1 MKSGFFLSGTAH
13 SLLII
18 FLFTNG
24 LFSMPDRKFED
35 LEKLDIMILSEA
47 EFDAISSSPP
57 IIENLS
63 SPNYKKLKTPSQ
75 DLKLKNNE
83 IEKLSGINKHSVK
96 KLTLL
101 EQPDEIMKPLLPL
114 KDFIPEPTPT
124 IIKKLKN
131 KEKIDLEFSK
141 LGNEINAL
149 VTPTLNNPRSRDADR
164 IDRIASNNKDTLDI
178 SDNLT
183 ELTNEI
189 SEKTATTSENK
200 EKLSNKEAT
209 TKITPD
215 AQKNVEI
222 VKGLVE
228 KSNMPLS
235 RSLPEITTTS
245 NESEA
250 LLLEAN
256 LIKKFK
262 PKFNI
267 LLRDDKSFPFIFI
280 GNKDKWPQIKRHRGK
295 KSKDGFYFGP
305 FASAG
310 SANWTIKMIQ
320 KIFHLRVC
328 DDTVF
333 KKRERPCILYQIK
346 RCSGPCVGYV
356 GESDYKQT
364 VDDAIEFV
372 SGKSRKIQKSL
383 SNQMERASED
393 LDFEKAAIL
402 RDRIKSLNIIQSSQR
417 INEANLVEADV
428 IAGYKESGKTC
439 IQVFFYRS
447 KQNWGNQAFFPK
459 HDPEENLNDIINSF
473 VSQFYENKSVPSSI
487 ILSNEIKEKELIEKT
502 LTQKEGKQITITVA
516 KKGTKLK
523 VINQAINNAK
533 DSLNRKL
540 YESQNNR
547 DLFDAVS
554 KKFNLETNIN
564 LVEVYDNSHIQGT
577 NSVGALITYGDEGFV
592 KKRYRK
598 FNIKIQKNAQDDYG
612 MMKEVLNRR
621 FKRAVQEKDN
631 YLTFPD
637 LVLID
642 GGKGQY
648 SVAREAMNELGLHEI
663 PIVAI
668 AKGKMRNSGNETFFH
683 NGKEFKFEKN
693 DPTLFFLQRLRDE
706 SHRFAISAHRAK
718 RKKGISKS
726 LLDQIDGIGS
736 IRKRALLNHFGS
748 ARAVESASLDEI
760 KSVDGVEE
768 KVAKKIYNFFHE

>member
-1 MKSGFFLSGTAH
+1 M
-13 SLLII
+13 
-18 FLFTNG
+18 
-24 LFSMPDRKFED
+24 
-35 LEKLDIMILSEA
+35 
-47 EFDAISSSPP
+47 ISSEIGKEVIKKELPLIPKLPGVYRMLNDKGEILYVGKAKNLPNRLKSYIAEKNH
-57 IIENLS
+57 IIRTERMLS
-63 SPNYKKLKTPSQ
+63 QTKKL
-75 DLKLKNNE
+75 
-83 IEKLSGINKHSVK
+83 
-96 KLTLL
+96 
-101 EQPDEIMKPLLPL
+101 
-114 KDFIPEPTPT
+114 
-124 IIKKLKN
+124 
-131 KEKIDLEFSK
+131 
-141 LGNEINAL
+141 
-149 VTPTLNNPRSRDADR
+149 
-164 IDRIASNNKDTLDI
+164 
-178 SDNLT
+178 
-183 ELTNEI
+183 
-189 SEKTATTSENK
+189 
-200 EKLSNKEAT
+200 
-209 TKITPD
+209 
-215 AQKNVEI
+215 
-222 VKGLVE
+222 
-228 KSNMPLS
+228 
-235 RSLPEITTTS
+235 EITTTS

-256 LIKKFK
+256 LIKKHK

-280 GNKDKWPQIKRHRGK
+280 GNKDVWPQIRRHRGK
-295 KSKDGFYFGP
+295 KTKEGFYFGP

-333 KKRERPCILYQIK
+333 KNRERPCILYQIK

-356 GESDYKQT
+356 EKEDYKKT

-383 SNQMERASED
+383 SDQMEKASED
-393 LDFEKAAIL
+393 LDFEKAVIL

-417 INEANLVEADV
+417 INEANLIEADV

-459 HDPEENLNDIINSF
+459 HDPDESLSNILNSF

-487 ILSNEIKEKELIEKT
+487 IISEEIKEKILIEKA
-502 LTQKEGKQITITVA
+502 LSKKEGKQVNLSVA
-516 KKGTKLK
+516 KKGSKLK
-523 VINQAINNAK
+523 VINQATKNAK
-533 DSLNRKL
+533 ESLNRKL

-547 DLFDAVS
+547 ELFDSVAS
-554 KKFNLETNIN
+554 KFNLETNIN

-577 NSVGALITYGDEGFV
+577 NSVGALIAFGEEGFI

-598 FNIKIQKNAQDDYG
+598 FNIKSKKNEQDDYG
-612 MMKEVLNRR
+612 MMREVLNRR
-621 FKRAVQEKDN
+621 FKRAIQEKDN
-631 YLTFPD
+631 YLSFPD
-637 LVLID
+637 LVIVD

-648 SVAREAMNELGLHEI
+648 SVARDSLNELGLHEI
-663 PIVAI
+663 PIIAI
-668 AKGKMRNSGNETFFH
+668 AKGKFRNSGNETFFH
-683 NGKEFKFEKN
+683 NGKEYKFNKN
-693 DPTLFFLQRLRDE
+693 DPTLFFLQRIRDE

-718 RKKGISKS
+718 RKRGISKS
-726 LLDQIDGIGS
+726 LLDQIEGIGS